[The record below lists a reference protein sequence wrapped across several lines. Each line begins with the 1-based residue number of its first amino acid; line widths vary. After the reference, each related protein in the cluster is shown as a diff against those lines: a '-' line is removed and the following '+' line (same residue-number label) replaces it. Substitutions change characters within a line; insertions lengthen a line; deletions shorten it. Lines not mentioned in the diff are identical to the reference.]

1 MDSKAKLR
9 YFRISPRKA
18 RRLVNLVKGKQVEQA
33 LVILRSMPHAVARTL
48 EKLIRSAI
56 ANAEQ
61 ANVANPEE
69 MIISKMVVDPG
80 PTMKRMRPRAQGR
93 ANRILKRTSH
103 VTVVLKEND

>member
-1 MDSKAKLR
+1 MDVKAKLR

-18 RRLVNLVKGKQVEQA
+18 RRLVNLIRGKQVEQA
-33 LVILRSMPHAVARTL
+33 LIVLKSMPHAVARTL
-48 EKLIRSAI
+48 EKLIRSAV

-61 ANVANPEE
+61 ASVRNPEE

-80 PTMKRMRPRAQGR
+80 PTMKRMMPRAQGR

-103 VTVVLKEND
+103 ITVVLKEND